1 MKKTV
6 IVVIFMAVVT
16 LLMAKDKLIELSAEK
31 TCSFI
36 LGSKMDIG
44 SVRVGILRPVIDIKK
59 MRLYNPEGFPVKLM
73 ADIPE
78 IYVRYELAGIFKG
91 NVHIRELRFNLKE
104 FNIVKNSGKA
114 VNLDSLKPVS
124 NKEDGERMAEEEQG
138 ELPDIRIDT
147 LYLKAGEVVYT
158 DYSGSVKDPAITRFK
173 VNIDERFEN
182 IEDPYT
188 LVRLIIHRVLMKTTV
203 SNLVDVPM
211 RGVKDISDK
220 AYEMGASAVESAKG
234 ATKMMAAGTQ
244 TMMKGAGDTM
254 QKAAENI
261 GGFFT
266 GTSPKTG
273 QATEEKSR

>member
-1 MKKTV
+1 MKKTIMIV
-6 IVVIFMAVVT
+6 ILMAIVALV
-16 LLMAKDKLIELSAEK
+16 MAKDKLIELSAEK
-31 TCSFI
+31 ACSFV
-36 LGSKMDIG
+36 LGSKLDIG
-44 SVRVGILRPVIDIKK
+44 SMRVGILRPVIDIKK
-59 MRLYNPEGFPVKLM
+59 MRLYNPKEFPVKLM

-104 FNIVKNSGKA
+104 FNIVKNSNGV

-124 NKEDGERMAEEEQG
+124 DKEDGQRIEQEEKG

-158 DYSGSVKDPAITRFK
+158 DYSRSAEDPAITRFN

-188 LVRLIIHRVLMKTTV
+188 LVRLIIYRVLMNTTV

-211 RGVKDISDK
+211 QGVKDIADK
-220 AYEMGASAVESAKG
+220 AYKVGTAAVETATGTAK
-234 ATKMMAAGTQ
+234 TMASGTQ
-244 TMMKGAGDTM
+244 TVMKGAGDTM
-254 QKAAENI
+254 QKAAGTI

-266 GTSPKTG
+266 APSSKTG
-273 QATEEKSR
+273 QATDEKAK